1 MSLVR
6 RRSIAIAVMLIG
18 ATLGTAAAPRADA
31 LSLFQ
36 VGNSFTADS
45 MANSS
50 YLPWGPTAPIGT
62 EVMLEHALGESVNL
76 GYHIR
81 FNQSLDAL
89 WSDPQATGTY
99 YVNPYGVHTAAL
111 PNYSWDY
118 LAVQTFPSI
127 YDPVPTLGQEV
138 ARIQDFVAEA
148 DQGNGGDTKVLI
160 FAPWAGAAESA
171 WSSWNRPVVDSPDTV
186 TNYSAAYS
194 DLLYDKVEA
203 LYPGRVQLASAGKV
217 IRKVRDLVAAGGTP
231 IASVSRLYRDGAH
244 LSEIGRFIASTTMQ
258 NVILQR
264 STVGQPID
272 RTVPNWSS
280 SVYITDEQAAW
291 IQLVTWEVLLADQRS
306 GVLTPAAGDYDGN
319 GVVNEGDFNI
329 WDTFY
334 GSTTRLLADGNNNGV
349 VDAADYTIWRD
360 AFTAAASSIAVPEP
374 SSVALVIT
382 MSVSLV
388 ARRRVVRGVDAA

>member
-6 RRSIAIAVMLIG
+6 RRRISIAFMHIG
-18 ATLGTAAAPRADA
+18 ATLGVMAVPRADA

-50 YLPWGPTAPIGT
+50 YLPAGPTYPIGT
-62 EVMLEHALGESVNL
+62 EVMLEHALGEPVTL

-81 FNQSLDAL
+81 FNQTIDAM
-89 WSDPQATGTY
+89 WSDPQAAGTY
-99 YVNPYGVHTAAL
+99 SVSPYGVHTTAL

-118 LAVQTFPSI
+118 LALQTFPSI

-160 FAPWAGAAESA
+160 FAPWAAAAESA
-171 WSSWNRPVVDSPDTV
+171 WSGWNRPVVDSPDTV
-186 TNYSAAYS
+186 TNYTAAYS

-217 IRKVRDLVAAGGTP
+217 IRKVRDLIAAGGTP
-231 IASVSRLYRDGAH
+231 ITSVSRLYRDSIH
-244 LSEIGRFIASTTMQ
+244 LSSLGRFVASSVIQT
-258 NVILQR
+258 VILQH
-264 STVGQPID
+264 STVGQAID
-272 RTVPNWSS
+272 RTVPDWS
-280 SVYITDEQAAW
+280 VLRITDEQAAW

-319 GVVNEGDFNI
+319 GVVNEGDFNV
-329 WDTFY
+329 WKTFY

>member
-1 MSLVR
+1 MPLVR
-6 RRSIAIAVMLIG
+6 RRRIAIAVILIG

-45 MANSS
+45 MANTS
-50 YLPWGPTAPIGT
+50 YLPSGPTAPIGT
-62 EVMLEHALGESVNL
+62 EVMLEHALGEPVTL

-81 FNQSLDAL
+81 FNQTLDAL

-99 YVNPYGVHTAAL
+99 YVNPYGIHTAAL

-118 LAVQTFPSI
+118 LAVQSFPSI

-138 ARIQDFVAEA
+138 ARIQNFVAAA
-148 DQGNGGDTKVLI
+148 DAGNGGETKVI
-160 FAPWAGAAESA
+160 VFAPWAGAAESA
-171 WSSWNRPVVDSPDTV
+171 WSSWHSPVVDSPDTV
-186 TNYSAAYS
+186 TNYSAAYNN
-194 DLLYDKVEA
+194 LLYDQVEA

-217 IRKVRDLVAAGGTP
+217 FRKVRDLVAAGGTP
-231 IASVSRLYRDGAH
+231 ITSVSRLYRDSIH
-244 LSEIGRFIASTTMQ
+244 LSEVGRFIASTTMQ

-272 RTVPNWSS
+272 RTVPNWRS

-319 GVVNEGDFNI
+319 GVVNEGDFNV
-329 WDTFY
+329 WKTFY
-334 GSTTRLLADGNNNGV
+334 GSTTRLLADGDDNGV

-360 AFTAAASSIAVPEP
+360 AFDAATAISVPEP
-374 SSVALVIT
+374 SAVALVIT